1 MHMNKKLRPA
11 IAMVELIFA
20 LVVMG
25 ITLLSAPLILNMSIE
40 SSNTAMQQESIAA
53 TASEISLVLTQPWD
67 EGDSN
72 ATTGFGILNVANGDS
87 ELNSTNRL
95 SAFTTRTYNT
105 GANQRKNAS
114 ASNTFGENMDT
125 FANNDID
132 DFNAISR
139 SVTLYKNTE
148 VSKLSENEGEYM
160 KGSNFILDTNVTY
173 GNDSLTY
180 SAASVDFSNPF
191 LPAPAGTTNIKLI
204 TVTLTDDFAQTV
216 IEHKQSVVLHGF
228 ACNIGNAR
236 LIPVT
241 MP

>member
-1 MHMNKKLRPA
+1 MRMNKRLRPA
-11 IAMVELIFA
+11 IAMIELIFA

-53 TASEISLVLTQPWD
+53 AASEISLILTQPWD

-72 ATTGFGILNVANGDS
+72 GTTGFGILNVTNGDS

-95 SAFTTRTYNT
+95 SGITSRVYNT
-105 GANQRKNAS
+105 GAAQTPNAS
-114 ASNTFGENMDT
+114 ASNTFGENGDV
-125 FANNDID
+125 FPNNDID
-132 DFNAISR
+132 DFNAIRR
-139 SVTLYKNTE
+139 SVTLYNNAE

-160 KGSNFILDTNVTY
+160 KGKNFILDTNVTY
-173 GNDSLTY
+173 GNDSAIY
-180 SAASVDFSNPF
+180 SALSVNFSNPF
-191 LPAPAGTTNIKLI
+191 RPAAAGTTNIKLV
-204 TVTLTDDFAQTV
+204 TVTLTDNFAQSV
-216 IEHKQSVVLHGF
+216 IEHKQSVILHGF
-228 ACNIGNAR
+228 ACNIGNAA